1 MFSYY
6 ANSGSVSSGS
16 YLTFNIP
23 MVNNDG
29 NFDGTKF
36 KCPFERNVF
45 YDFSFAG
52 SGYSNEIT
60 VIAVKNALLI
70 VVIFF
75 LLKSFPDFVGCIG
88 LHMLF
93 WAHACI
99 LILTAFLAFFIM
111 PETHGKTLTE
121 LSNLYE
127 KKEEKSK
134 L

>member
-60 VIAVKNALLI
+60 VIAVKKNGIDQLKFFFRDSNVNDYHLI
-70 VVIFF
+70 
-75 LLKSFPDFVGCIG
+75 SFSWK
-88 LHMLF
+88 ME
-93 WAHACI
+93 
-99 LILTAFLAFFIM
+99 LAF
-111 PETHGKTLTE
+111 EDEVSLYVERGKIVSGSE
-121 LSNLYE
+121 ANRIFNGIHIIQ
-127 KKEEKSK
+127 
-134 L
+134 